1 MKHTHTET
9 DLPIEKRYPKLVR
22 DKIPEMIE
30 RDGKIAPY
38 HREEVNAKYLGYLFA
53 KLLEEATEL
62 TEADSLDHRMEEIA
76 DVKEVL
82 ISLQEA
88 LGVSETEVEAVRKSK
103 YEERGGFSGR
113 LIVDESPQ

>member
-9 DLPIEKRYPKLVR
+9 DLLIEKQYPKLVR
-22 DKIPEMIE
+22 DRIPEMIE
-30 RDGKIAPY
+30 RDGKTAIY
-38 HREEVNAKYLGYLFA
+38 HREEDNAKYLGYLFT

-62 TEADSLDHRMEEIA
+62 TEAATHDHRMEEIA

-88 LGVSETEVEAVRKSK
+88 LGVSEADVEAVRKSK
-103 YEERGGFSGR
+103 SEERGGFSGR
-113 LIVDESPQ
+113 LIVDELPQ